1 MENSR
6 DTLPQMTDTDAI
18 RNKIYTIRGVQVM
31 LDSDLAQLYCVE
43 TKRINETVKR
53 NQKRFP
59 ARYCFTLSEE
69 EYTKCCLKSQNA
81 TSNKRG
87 GRRSAIKVF
96 TEQGV
101 AMLSSVLTSDVA
113 VNVSLHIMDAFVE
126 MRHYMAD
133 NALVFNRLDRI
144 EMKQLEADK
153 KFETIFRKL
162 EEPRPK
168 KAVLFFRG
176 QMFDA
181 FSCIA
186 DIIRTAEKE
195 IILID
200 GYTDTATLDL
210 LSKKKEGAEVK
221 IYTSE
226 KHTKLTESEIA
237 SFNKEYPALA
247 VKYTSEFHDR
257 FMILDRRTLYHIGA
271 SIKDAGK
278 KAFEISEI
286 DDGKQTEEI
295 LRRLQPM

>member
-113 VNVSLHIMDAFVE
+113 VNVS
-126 MRHYMAD
+126 
-133 NALVFNRLDRI
+133 
-144 EMKQLEADK
+144 K
-153 KFETIFRKL
+153 RKINSSD
-162 EEPRPK
+162 
-168 KAVLFFRG
+168 F
-176 QMFDA
+176 
-181 FSCIA
+181 
-186 DIIRTAEKE
+186 
-195 IILID
+195 
-200 GYTDTATLDL
+200 
-210 LSKKKEGAEVK
+210 
-221 IYTSE
+221 
-226 KHTKLTESEIA
+226 
-237 SFNKEYPALA
+237 
-247 VKYTSEFHDR
+247 
-257 FMILDRRTLYHIGA
+257 
-271 SIKDAGK
+271 
-278 KAFEISEI
+278 
-286 DDGKQTEEI
+286 
-295 LRRLQPM
+295 